1 VSAFK
6 SRVLDL
12 LHIAMSKNTK
22 PELILPFMADLVYYC
37 TTQPDNSSH
46 VFAKRISGMIM
57 KYFNEKHEQL
67 FSSEVVE
74 SNSEDYSNIIGQLFN
89 SIMK

>member
-1 VSAFK
+1 VTAFK

-12 LHIAMSKNTK
+12 LHIAMMKNTN
-22 PELILPFMADLVYYC
+22 PELLLPFLPDLIHYC
-37 TTQPDNSSH
+37 TAQPDNSSH

-57 KYFNEKHEQL
+57 KYFNEKQSL
-67 FSSEVVE
+67 VFSPEVIE
-74 SNSEDYSNIIGQLFN
+74 ANIEDFINMVTQLFN